1 MLATSL
7 GICFIEL
14 VMIFFF
20 LRELVYFPRS
30 LFYFFFI
37 FKKYVINNIETLS
50 LLIVIDKF
58 IFYIF
63 LYLQIY
69 MLSTYSVLD
78 ASLGLGLREDT
89 AVIKVDVILTLLEF
103 TV

>member
-1 MLATSL
+1 
-7 GICFIEL
+7 
-14 VMIFFF
+14 
-20 LRELVYFPRS
+20 
-30 LFYFFFI
+30 
-37 FKKYVINNIETLS
+37 
-50 LLIVIDKF
+50 
-58 IFYIF
+58 
-63 LYLQIY
+63 